1 MKAPPLVD
9 RYGRRVRTLRI
20 SLTEHCNFRCTY
32 CMPPEGLS
40 ASPRSSHLT
49 LDRLEQIVRTTC
61 DMGVD
66 RYRLTGG
73 EPMLR
78 PDILEI
84 VERLRAIETVRE
96 LSMTTN
102 GSLLA
107 HKAVA
112 LRAAG
117 LDRVNISLDSLDKE
131 RFNQVTRSRLYEH
144 VREGVEAA
152 IAAGFPVKIN
162 VVVMVGMTVGEILD
176 FVELAVERALEVRF
190 LEFMPLCGSAWERS
204 RVLEIGEVRRVV
216 AERFELEEI
225 PRDGHPAQ
233 VFRVAGARVG
243 FIAPLSEPFCEDCSR
258 IRMSSDGRIQ
268 PCLFDNGSHDLRPA
282 LVVGNSELAAAIR
295 DAVWRKSAGSQF
307 REAPLGSDAETEYS
321 IDGPMIRHIGG

>member
-32 CMPPEGLS
+32 CMPPEGLG
-40 ASPRSSHLT
+40 ASPRASHLS
-49 LDRLEQIVRTTC
+49 LDQLERIVRTMG

-78 PDILEI
+78 PDIIEI
-84 VERLRAIETVRE
+84 VRRLSGIETVRE

-107 HKAVA
+107 HKAAA
-112 LRAAG
+112 LRDAG
-117 LDRVNISLDSLDKE
+117 LDRINISLDSLDRE
-131 RFNQVTRSRLYEH
+131 RFNEVTRSRLYDQ

-152 IAAGFPVKIN
+152 IAAGFPLKIN
-162 VVVMVGMTVGEILD
+162 VVVMAGMTEREILD
-176 FVELAVERALEVRF
+176 FVTLAVERELEVRF
-190 LEFMPLCGSAWERS
+190 LEFMPLCGSAWERE
-204 RVLEIGEVRRVV
+204 RVLEIGEVRSVV
-216 AERFELEEI
+216 ARHFPLEAL

-258 IRMSSDGRIQ
+258 IRMSADGGVQ
-268 PCLFDNGSHDLRPA
+268 PCLFDAGNYPLAPA
-282 LVVGNSELAAAIR
+282 LSGGANEVEDSIR
-295 DAVWRKSAGSQF
+295 AAVWAKSAGSQF
-307 REAPLGSDAETEYS
+307 NDAPLGSDTEVEYS